1 VRVVAA
7 AAARVAIQVVQRA
20 LDAVGTHPN
29 ASAWGQPAQHGGHER
44 IGAIEHNHI
53 GEFCLFTETGRSNRM
68 ADLKVDFSLLDSI
81 ERSLSSLHSE
91 FQNIQVNTNAYD
103 GAMGSG
109 DVASAMDGFAG
120 NWSDHRKNLI
130 SSMQSLGTMVSETI
144 QQFKNADNKL
154 ASTLPQK

>member
-1 VRVVAA
+1 
-7 AAARVAIQVVQRA
+7 
-20 LDAVGTHPN
+20 
-29 ASAWGQPAQHGGHER
+29 
-44 IGAIEHNHI
+44 
-53 GEFCLFTETGRSNRM
+53 M
-68 ADLKVDFSLLDSI
+68 ADLKVDYQLLDSI

-91 FQNIQVNTNAYD
+91 FQNIQVNTSAYD

-120 NWSDHRKNLI
+120 NWSDHRKSLI

-154 ASTLPQK
+154 ASTLPHK